1 MKTPSDFGID
11 PYGGRNGK
19 GIYGTKWISYYDA
32 EDYIERCR
40 TRFAV
45 DVYHAKPLPRWDG
58 ATQQFLVMAREVW
71 ENGGDDALQRYFSEF
86 ADYVI
91 LHLPLYERID
101 EWQDYNSR
109 VIAYNDY
116 VCEQS
121 NGTIQHTVTHP
132 DYYRELLDWF
142 PQNWETYW
150 KWCGSDSQR
159 CGGDFKRYYSFQ
171 GERDGWGERE
181 KRFYELAQVFV
192 DKIKAEHAKRPKK
205 RISGSDFAMCV
216 K

>member
-1 MKTPSDFGID
+1 MKTPTDFGID
-11 PYGGRNGK
+11 PYGGRNGN

-32 EDYIERCR
+32 ENYIERCR
-40 TRFAV
+40 TRFAE
-45 DVYHAKPLPRWDG
+45 DVYNAGPLPKWDG
-58 ATQQFLVMAREVW
+58 ATQQFLVMARKVW
-71 ENGGDDALQRYFSEF
+71 ENGGDDALHRYFSEF

-91 LHLPLYERID
+91 QHLPLYERID

-121 NGTIQHTVTHP
+121 NGKLQHQVTHP

-142 PQNWETYW
+142 PQNWRTYW
-150 KWCGSDSQR
+150 EWCGSDTQR
-159 CGGDFKRYYSFQ
+159 CGGEFKRYYTYR
-171 GERDGWGERE
+171 GERDEWGNRE
-181 KRFYELAQVFV
+181 KRFYELAQVFI
-192 DKIKAEHAKRPKK
+192 DKVEAERDKRPEK
-205 RISGSDFAMCV
+205 RRSGLWPAMV